1 MVKTAESL
9 HQAGFKAGYQ
19 AAQRDSLKP
28 IREAYALGQA
38 VGSFEALMNL
48 KESPNDKE
56 ETSNNRDERGRDC
69 DSTME
74 RVETGTSEDFER
86 DGWYLHGFNKIRPG
100 GLFNTD
106 FINVEDGNGL
116 RSIVAVKFV
125 DWSEVKYWRFQN
137 EETTKESIDWEEEGW
152 SGLFFRANTDEFKKT
167 LELIGPNG
175 WCQAIRFDNH
185 INYGR
190 AKDIDWKRVKVFRY
204 GLNVQQSIEDEKSDA
219 EKRFEESIASL

>member
-1 MVKTAESL
+1 MAKTAESL

-74 RVETGTSEDFER
+74 RVEARTSEDSER
-86 DGWYLHGFNKIRPG
+86 DGWYLHGFNNIRPG

-106 FINVEDGNGL
+106 FIEVDDGDSL
-116 RSIVAVKFV
+116 LAILPVKFV
-125 DWSEVKYWRFQN
+125 DWSKVKYWRFH
-137 EETTKESIDWEEEGW
+137 KESNKSRTE
-152 SGLFFRANTDEFKKT
+152 N
-167 LELIGPNG
+167 
-175 WCQAIRFDNH
+175 
-185 INYGR
+185 
-190 AKDIDWKRVKVFRY
+190 
-204 GLNVQQSIEDEKSDA
+204 EKSDA
-219 EKRFEESIASL
+219 EARFVPRKF